1 MILGEICFYSLDTR
15 SKNWRRSLN
24 LNIATIE
31 KPVNY
36 WFRTKIWFLS
46 DDKVGLKWNK
56 SLSSPAGNDNPLQVV
71 GSLGANPAGIYLLK
85 VCNRNT
91 CFEHI
96 SQRLSINSEH
106 VITG

>member
-15 SKNWRRSLN
+15 SKNWRRSLD

-56 SLSSPAGNDNPLQVV
+56 SLSSPAGNDNPTASYRQFGCKPSWYL
-71 GSLGANPAGIYLLK
+71 PA
-85 VCNRNT
+85 
-91 CFEHI
+91 
-96 SQRLSINSEH
+96 
-106 VITG
+106 